1 MKTLS
6 DQKKKIYLVPTA
18 AKICLEDATKDPL
31 MNPKDDRHTQI
42 DMIHEYEPIIFSTNV
57 LKKIIIC

>member
-6 DQKKKIYLVPTA
+6 DQKKIFYLVPTA

-31 MNPKDDRHTQI
+31 MNPKADRHTQI

-57 LKKIIIC
+57 LMKIMMD